1 MLPVRDDI
9 EDIPG
14 VRAGDNGGGYLLSW
28 CFGCTQGEHA
38 GRTVS
43 SIGKKRE
50 GVVEYRGEDS
60 IILVSRHGIM
70 GVSHTSCFRR
80 KGYMQAITSRVP
92 AAQLA
97 DIIQLPPSFLNG
109 DVNITV
115 EPVCDTD
122 DVVESLWGCASNL
135 DMTAED
141 VRRERL
147 ASHAASN

>member
-1 MLPVRDDI
+1 
-9 EDIPG
+9 
-14 VRAGDNGGGYLLSW
+14 
-28 CFGCTQGEHA
+28 
-38 GRTVS
+38 
-43 SIGKKRE
+43 
-50 GVVEYRGEDS
+50 
-60 IILVSRHGIM
+60 
-70 GVSHTSCFRR
+70 
-80 KGYMQAITSRVP
+80 MQAITSRVP